1 MTSRARLL
9 VLGAISCVLLA
20 TTASVANPGGN
31 GDADRD
37 YTCGGS
43 CHGDPSLSMPS
54 DGTVSL
60 SADTVAFSGTA
71 TAVHV
76 TASGM
81 SLSGKRLVG
90 VFLLGSL
97 NGNGDQ
103 PSDHGWGIIQDP
115 NGGTSNYVETVVP
128 QSGSVTMTWVLR
140 APSQTG
146 QQYLYA
152 SMHHGS
158 DPNPD
163 GLASLGASQ
172 AASIDVRPVPE
183 NYPGLAEGWTAP
195 ENRVTGDDAPVIVR
209 TTNTDQLVV
218 LWRLEGEWATHTA
231 DVESLGGGAWA
242 VNLPATIGET
252 RLQYQITTHNGSFAA
267 SQPWLTVGTTPP
279 AFDATLLGARLQ
291 ALAFAS
297 IVFGFMVS
305 LQARLSPR
313 GGEGD
318 EATPEVDSQ
327 ASLPEPEPAKDDY
340 WSRLVP
346 HDDHPG
352 WLWDP
357 VEEEWVADPQNPL
370 QGGGA

>member
-9 VLGAISCVLLA
+9 VLGAIACVLLA
-20 TTASVANPGGN
+20 STASVANPGGN

-43 CHGDPSLSMPS
+43 CHGDPGLSMPS

-60 SADTVAFSGTA
+60 SADSVAFSGTA

-140 APSQTG
+140 APSQPS
-146 QQYLYA
+146 QQHLYA

-163 GLASLGASQ
+163 GLASLGVSQ
-172 AASIDVRPVPE
+172 AASVDVRPVPE

-209 TTNTDQLVV
+209 TTNTDQMVV
-218 LWRLEGEWATHTA
+218 LWRLEGEWATHAA
-231 DVESLGGGAWA
+231 DIESLGGDEWA

-252 RLQYQITTHNGSFAA
+252 RMQYQITTHNGSFAA

-279 AFDATLLGARLQ
+279 EFDATLLGARLQ
-291 ALAFAS
+291 SFAFAS

-313 GGEGD
+313 DGEGD
-318 EATPEVDSQ
+318 DATPEVEAQ
-327 ASLPEPEPAKDDY
+327 IPPPEPEPAKDDY
-340 WSRLVP
+340 WSRLVS
-346 HDDHPG
+346 HAEHPG

-357 VEEEWVADPQNPL
+357 VEEEWVADPHNPL
-370 QGGGA
+370 QGGGS